1 MNYLHTI
8 FKEIIFTFSI
18 LFFIAG
24 CTSNKKATTPTII
37 PKEYTSVPLYMA
49 YSAIPQDSQE
59 KYLYNP
65 KIKVYSIG
73 RRVDPETNILY
84 EAGTV
89 CRIEKSPTWNLV
101 PQYDANPVTLAKK
114 EYLDSYANPLT
125 GLLHTSITTSQNI
138 QKSMK
143 TTEEKIHFLTTSLE
157 ESKKLNTQ
165 LSNSLTQRTLEN
177 QKIIENLKL
186 MKQYIEKLE
195 QNIDDLKL
203 RQIRGN

>member
-1 MNYLHTI
+1 
-8 FKEIIFTFSI
+8 
-18 LFFIAG
+18 
-24 CTSNKKATTPTII
+24 
-37 PKEYTSVPLYMA
+37 
-49 YSAIPQDSQE
+49 
-59 KYLYNP
+59 
-65 KIKVYSIG
+65 
-73 RRVDPETNILY
+73 
-84 EAGTV
+84 
-89 CRIEKSPTWNLV
+89 
-101 PQYDANPVTLAKK
+101 
-114 EYLDSYANPLT
+114 
-125 GLLHTSITTSQNI
+125 
-138 QKSMK
+138 MK